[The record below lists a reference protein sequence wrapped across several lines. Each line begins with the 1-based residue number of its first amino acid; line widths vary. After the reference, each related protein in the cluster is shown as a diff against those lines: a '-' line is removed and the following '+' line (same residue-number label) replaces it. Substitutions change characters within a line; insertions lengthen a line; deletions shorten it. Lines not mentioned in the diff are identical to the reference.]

1 MKKILCL
8 GHASYDITIPMD
20 KYPTEN
26 IKYRVLNRIECG
38 GGPAS
43 NAA

>member
-26 IKYRVLNRIECG
+26 INKFLWLITIKL
-38 GGPAS
+38 
-43 NAA
+43 